1 MIRLPALRFGMI
13 KAMLKICPPF
23 VRFIT
28 KHMATTEESNE
39 MVEIVIDG
47 FSEFL
52 DLMRG
57 YPPINLIHIKSEEN
71 EVMICTK

>member
-1 MIRLPALRFGMI
+1 M
-13 KAMLKICPPF
+13 
-23 VRFIT
+23 RFIT

>member
-1 MIRLPALRFGMI
+1 
-13 KAMLKICPPF
+13 
-23 VRFIT
+23 
-28 KHMATTEESNE
+28 MATTEESNE